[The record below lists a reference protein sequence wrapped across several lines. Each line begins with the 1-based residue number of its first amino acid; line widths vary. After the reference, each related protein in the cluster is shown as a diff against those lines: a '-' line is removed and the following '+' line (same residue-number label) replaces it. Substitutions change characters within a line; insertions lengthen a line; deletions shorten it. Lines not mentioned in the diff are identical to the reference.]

1 MIILDGKK
9 IKTKVLD
16 ELRNEVSNLDTLPSL
31 VVIQVGDNEASNIYI
46 KQKEKMA
53 KYIGYDFKLLKYP
66 LDISENLI
74 LEEITKLNNDASV
87 NAILV
92 QLPLPKHLN
101 ANLILN
107 HIDPN
112 KDVDGLCNK
121 NAGSLLHNEDA
132 LIPCTPLGIMRLL
145 SEYNIEVSGKNVT
158 IIGRSNLV
166 GKPMATLLSNA
177 GATVTLCH
185 SKTTNLKEH
194 TLLADI
200 IVVAVGKPN
209 LITADMVHENAIVI
223 DVGINRVNNQ
233 ICGDASFES
242 IKAKV
247 SYITPVPGGVG
258 PMTVAML
265 GANVLKAYKIQKDKS
280 NG

>member
-9 IKTKVLD
+9 IKTQVLD
-16 ELRNEVSNLDTLPSL
+16 ELHNEVSKLENKPSL
-31 VVIQVGDNEASNIYI
+31 VVIEVGNNEASNIYI
-46 KQKEKMA
+46 KQKAKMA
-53 KYIGYDFKLLKYP
+53 ESIGYDFKLLKFP
-66 LDISENLI
+66 EDINESDLLFTI
-74 LEEITKLNNDASV
+74 DSLNNDTKV

-101 ANLILN
+101 ASLILN
-107 HIDPN
+107 SINPN
-112 KDVDGLCNK
+112 KDVDGLSRI
-121 NAGSLLHNEDA
+121 NAGALLQNEDC
-132 LIPCTPLGIMRLL
+132 LIPCTPLGIMHLL
-145 SEYNIEVSGKNVT
+145 REYHLEVTGKNVT

-166 GKPMATLLSNA
+166 GKPIAILLSNA

-185 SKTTNLKEH
+185 SKTKNLKAH
-194 TLLADI
+194 TLMADI
-200 IVVAVGKPN
+200 IIVAVGHPN
-209 LITADMVHENAIVI
+209 LITEDMVKENTIVI
-223 DVGINRVNNQ
+223 DVGINKVDNH
-233 ICGDASFES
+233 ICGDVDFES
-242 IKAKV
+242 IKNKA